1 MQSPA
6 QPSYS
11 RKVSLDTILKENM
24 WTPESINRV
33 LCFAAY
39 HNDTH
44 LFGSTISNAH
54 VTQQTLES
62 MGWEPLFVAAR
73 NNSVQIIGTVEDH
86 FGPLDDVVRNTMME
100 EAVACNALGVVKVYA
115 VGSEIQDIPT
125 AVHTAITY
133 KYTDTLHHLFSY
145 QAKVDLDRL
154 HETGIIQ
161 RLVEHRMWALLRL
174 LLERSENN

>member
-1 MQSPA
+1 M
-6 QPSYS
+6 
-11 RKVSLDTILKENM
+11 SLDTILKQNM

-44 LFGSTISNAH
+44 LFGSTINNAH
-54 VTQQTLES
+54 VTKQGMAST
-62 MGWEPLFVAAR
+62 GWEPLFVAAR
-73 NNSVQIIGTVEDH
+73 NNSVPIIGLVEDH
-86 FGPLDDVVRNTMME
+86 FGPLDDAVRNTMME
-100 EAVACNALGVVKVYA
+100 EAVACNSVDVVKAYTT
-115 VGSEIQDIPT
+115 GSELQDIPT

-161 RLVEHRMWALLRL
+161 RLVEHRMWGLLRL
-174 LLERSENN
+174 ALERSENK